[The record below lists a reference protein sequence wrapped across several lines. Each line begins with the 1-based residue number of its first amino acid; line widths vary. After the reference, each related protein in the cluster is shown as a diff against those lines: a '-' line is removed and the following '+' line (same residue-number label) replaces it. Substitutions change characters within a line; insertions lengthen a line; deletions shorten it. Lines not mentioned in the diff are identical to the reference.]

1 MLQSQN
7 MVSLNIGTLVVTSI
21 VIALSFL
28 WFLKYKNVNI
38 WLSQLFSL
46 DGSRNHAEGLHH
58 IIICLFRLCLNVY
71 FFTEKE
77 WSESNSHSSIF
88 SMQV

>member
-1 MLQSQN
+1 MWGHVQVVAGMLQSQN

-46 DGSRNHAEGLHH
+46 DGSKNYAEGLHH
-58 IIICLFRLCLNVY
+58 YMFRIYPNVLLFYRERMERV
-71 FFTEKE
+71 K
-77 WSESNSHSSIF
+77 
-88 SMQV
+88 